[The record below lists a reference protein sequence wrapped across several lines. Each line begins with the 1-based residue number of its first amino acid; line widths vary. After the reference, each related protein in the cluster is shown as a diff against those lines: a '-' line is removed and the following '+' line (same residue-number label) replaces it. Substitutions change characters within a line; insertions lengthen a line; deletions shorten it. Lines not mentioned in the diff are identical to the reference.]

1 MRPFSV
7 MVSLMGLLG
16 ACARTSCG
24 PDTARDSQR
33 ERGVGK
39 GVSAG
44 QPSAELRSETAI
56 SSKELRVLDK
66 IRARRKGAN
75 VRYLSPGASELEDFG
90 GWFRSVVAAA
100 ESNVLTTQMAP
111 TGFELDSSEAPI
123 WIVGE
128 QATHQRGAGAFVVR
142 AGPAAN
148 WVVQAPHTFFDVGT
162 LEIALACFDA
172 LNARAL
178 FVNTV
183 RRSTSSDSS
192 DEHLEHDERADLARS
207 GEGDAD
213 LAHLPSSFFS
223 TAHATFLQSA
233 TSYSTLQIH
242 GFRDEL
248 LPQVSVV
255 VSAAGTKASADAIA
269 AGLRST
275 LGNDAVLLYP
285 SQVKKL
291 GGTRNVQARLSKAA
305 GSVFVHLELSRS
317 LRDRLKAD
325 PELRRAFAMA
335 LKAGALPSA
344 R

>member
-7 MVSLMGLLG
+7 LVSLLGLLG

-33 ERGVGK
+33 ERAVATD
-39 GVSAG
+39 VSAPR
-44 QPSAELRSETAI
+44 PSAEVRREMAI
-56 SSKELRVLDK
+56 GSKELRVLDK
-66 IRARRKGAN
+66 IRTRRKGAN
-75 VRYLSPGASELEDFG
+75 VRYVPPDASELEAFS
-90 GWFRSVVAAA
+90 GWFSSVVAGA
-100 ESNVLTTQMAP
+100 EASALATKTAP
-111 TGFELDSSEAPI
+111 AGFELDSAEAPF
-123 WIVGE
+123 WVVGE

-178 FVNTV
+178 LINTV
-183 RRSTSSDSS
+183 RRSTSSA
-192 DEHLEHDERADLARS
+192 EHLEHDERADLARS

-213 LAHLPSSFFS
+213 LAHLPNSFFS
-223 TAHATFLQSA
+223 AAHTTFLQSA

-248 LPQVSVV
+248 LPHVSAV
-255 VSAAGTKASADAIA
+255 VSAAGTKASTDAIA
-269 AGLRST
+269 AELRSV
-275 LGNDAVLLYP
+275 LGHDAVRLYP

-291 GGTRNVQARLSKAA
+291 GGTRNVQAQLSKAA
-305 GSVFVHLELSRS
+305 GSAFIHLELSRS
-317 LRDRLKAD
+317 LRDRLKTE
-325 PELRRAFAMA
+325 PELLRAFAVA